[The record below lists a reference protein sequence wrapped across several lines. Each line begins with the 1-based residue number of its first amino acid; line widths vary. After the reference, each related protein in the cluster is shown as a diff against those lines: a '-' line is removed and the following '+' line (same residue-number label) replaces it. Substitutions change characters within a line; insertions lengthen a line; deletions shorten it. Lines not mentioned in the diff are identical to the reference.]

1 MASAPQSPLLLL
13 VRGSTLIRNVGFD
26 VGRGKLK
33 KKMRGNGK
41 GRWFYKRESLGL
53 EESGL
58 GKGRVTLFALG
69 LIALCFSQ
77 GSKSEEGVSRDELA
91 SS

>member
-1 MASAPQSPLLLL
+1 MASAPQLLLLLL
-13 VRGSTLIRNVGFD
+13 VHGSTLIRNVGFD
-26 VGRGKLK
+26 VGRGKL

-53 EESGL
+53 EQSGL

-77 GSKSEEGVSRDELA
+77 ESKSEEGVSRDELA